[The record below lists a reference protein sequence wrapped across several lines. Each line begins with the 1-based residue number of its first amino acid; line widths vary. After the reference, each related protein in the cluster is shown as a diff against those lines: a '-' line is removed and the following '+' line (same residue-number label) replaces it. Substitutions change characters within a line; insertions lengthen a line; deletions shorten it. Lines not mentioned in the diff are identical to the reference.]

1 MNRPQLLLSAIVA
14 VSGCTPSAMSGSNDD
29 LAGAWRSS
37 VHFDSGDFAGLS
49 DLEFLYAF
57 NSGGTMTESSNY
69 DAVPPVAPAYGVE
82 ARRPGRIRRAIRVL
96 RDQGADEGRGFVAGA
111 GWNPIGRGR
120 FDEHIQVSADGSSFD
135 STFRYSPLN
144 PDGSPAGIL
153 VIGKAHGGGF
163 RRNEFGAAPQSCP

>member
-1 MNRPQLLLSAIVA
+1 MNRPQLLLLSAIVA

-69 DAVPPVAPAYGVE
+69 DAVPPVAPAYGAWKRVGPGEFVARYEFFVTKAPTKVE
-82 ARRPGRIRRAIRVL
+82 DL
-96 RDQGADEGRGFVAGA
+96 VAGA

-144 PDGSPAGIL
+144 PDGSPAGDP
-153 VIGKAHGGGF
+153 VTGKAHGV
-163 RRNEFGAAPQSCP
+163 RIQAE